1 MDEADLREAH
11 ATLTR
16 ILGAIEEY
24 VYTGE
29 FLDDGGYQVV
39 FAGPCREQFLGV
51 TAEEAKTAIWR
62 YYVHPEDTGLFDRA
76 HDGALADGRL
86 DVEYRLVGADGVLRW
101 VRDRGR
107 VRHEDGRR
115 FLDGSILDT
124 TEVRVM
130 QQELAAA
137 RADAE
142 RLAHVDHLTG
152 VQNRRALD
160 GVQAAER
167 PSGLLLVDIDH
178 FKRINDEHGHH
189 AGDEM
194 LVAVADRLRSSIRTT
209 DTILRM
215 GGEEFLLAVHGLT
228 TLDALGIVAE
238 TVRRS
243 VDDLAVTVSV
253 GAVLLRAADD
263 FAVRLRDVDA
273 ALYAAKQA
281 GRDQVSVAA

>member
-29 FLDDGGYQVV
+29 FLDNGGYRVL

-51 TAEEAKTAIWR
+51 TTEEAKTAIWR
-62 YYVHPEDTGLFDRA
+62 YYVHPEDTGLFDAA
-76 HDGALADGRL
+76 HDGAIADGRL
-86 DVEYRLVGADGVLRW
+86 DVEYRLIGADGVLRW

-115 FLDGSILDT
+115 FLDGSILDV
-124 TEVRVM
+124 TEIRVM
-130 QQELAAA
+130 QQQLAAA
-137 RADAE
+137 RAEAE
-142 RLAHVDHLTG
+142 RLARVDHLTG

-160 GVQAAER
+160 GLSLSER

-178 FKRINDEHGHH
+178 FKRVNDEHGHH
-189 AGDEM
+189 AGDEI
-194 LVAVADRLRSSIRTT
+194 LIAVADRLRSSIRAT

-215 GGEEFLLAVHGLT
+215 GGEEFLLAVHDIAT
-228 TLDALGIVAE
+228 AEALGTVAE
-238 TVRRS
+238 TVRGS
-243 VDDLAVTVSV
+243 VDGSGVTVSV
-253 GAVLLRAADD
+253 GAVLLRDGDD
-263 FAVRLRDVDA
+263 FEVRLRDVDA
-273 ALYAAKQA
+273 ALYVAKEE
-281 GRDQVSVAA
+281 GRDRVAVIA